1 MNDSSEPASNR
12 ISAIACTSSAQC
24 RYLEQMN
31 FLSRQ
36 YRRLRRVRKLAGH
49 LRSLA
54 ILTVVSLVLPSAP
67 LVWAAVDF
75 AFVRQSA
82 QARGTRFNI
91 ALFASLVLVIA
102 NLMVMFYVRR
112 KVQKAVAQ
120 SQRLA
125 CIWCL
130 YDLSGGEP
138 HGRCPECGCLYRH
151 SYVRKL
157 WSNTPGI

>member
-1 MNDSSEPASNR
+1 MNLLR
-12 ISAIACTSSAQC
+12 
-24 RYLEQMN
+24 
-31 FLSRQ
+31 RQ
-36 YRRLRRVRKLAGH
+36 YRKLSRARKLAGH

-54 ILTVVSLVLPSAP
+54 ILTVVSVVLQLLP
-67 LVWAAVDF
+67 LVWAAIDF
-75 AFVRQSA
+75 AIVRPGA
-82 QARGTRFNI
+82 QALGTRFNI
-91 ALFASLVLVIA
+91 ALFASLVLMIA
-102 NLMVMFYVRR
+102 NFIVMLFVRW

-130 YDLSGGEP
+130 YDLSGCEP

-157 WSNTPGI
+157 WSKTPGV

>member
-1 MNDSSEPASNR
+1 MNLLR
-12 ISAIACTSSAQC
+12 
-24 RYLEQMN
+24 
-31 FLSRQ
+31 RQ
-36 YRRLRRVRKLAGH
+36 YRKLSRARKLAGH

-54 ILTVVSLVLPSAP
+54 ILTVVSIVLQFAP
-67 LVWAAVDF
+67 MVWAAIDYLV
-75 AFVRQSA
+75 ARPSA
-82 QARGTRFNI
+82 QALGTRFNI
-91 ALFASLVLVIA
+91 ALFASLVLMIA
-102 NLMVMFYVRR
+102 NLIVMLYVRR
-112 KVQKAVAQ
+112 KVQRAVAQ

-130 YDLSGGEP
+130 YDLSACEP